1 MKNLF
6 KLSLRAL
13 MSVALFVACSKDDN
27 EYQEPQLDVTPN
39 NIAGCWM
46 LESYDNG
53 QTLVDGSYVYIDFV
67 RADKTYTLYQNIDS
81 QYMRAITGHYFI
93 YTDDEKGAIIR
104 GNYDYGNGDWSH
116 RYVVTELTEGRMVW
130 TALDNPADVSVYIRA
145 TLPSDLQ

>member
-6 KLSLRAL
+6 KLSLLAL

-53 QTLVDGSYVYIDFV
+53 QTLADGSYVYIDFV
-67 RADKTYTLYQNIDS
+67 RADRSYTLYQNVDS
-81 QYMRAITGHYFI
+81 ALSRAITVRCGVLNCF
-93 YTDDEKGAIIR
+93 A
-104 GNYDYGNGDWSH
+104 S
-116 RYVVTELTEGRMVW
+116 
-130 TALDNPADVSVYIRA
+130 
-145 TLPSDLQ
+145 LPSIFPAFSIERASPTIVTRSPS